1 MANENE
7 ELQKRV
13 NDLQEWINTEYKE
26 YMVAV
31 GSFGRLSMRV
41 CLAGNIQIWH
51 NKDVI
56 WQGVRAFSAIEAW
69 DKYVLD
75 KGIQTQVA

>member
-1 MANENE
+1 
-7 ELQKRV
+7 
-13 NDLQEWINTEYKE
+13 
-26 YMVAV
+26 
-31 GSFGRLSMRV
+31 MRV